1 MSTYAPAVSKRP
13 SISRR
18 FNPLSMTCV
27 RPRERGFPARA
38 GTSRNEDP
46 SKACIDVLQLL
57 ARAFLHIAVDGVAVG
72 VDADGQRSEVLDA
85 ELPQALGHELLPGD
99 LFDLFDL
106 GRLERRGPADDREV
120 DHSES
125 LHGLDRLVG
134 ETALPAERAYAVA
147 LTETLGETDHARARR
162 RSDADLL
169 VATGTELADAGRG
182 VEEEGAGEIHRRL
195 HSLIED
201 PDLRAVADPD
211 DVALHDDFVTGAQL
225 QDLGGIGDRKRDL
238 VRCHH
243 ASLSYVIAPSA
254 ETCAEARRGAPHREL
269 SGT

>member
-57 ARAFLHIAVDGVAVG
+57 ARAFLHIAVEGVAVG
-72 VDADGQRSEVLDA
+72 VDADGQRAEVLDA
-85 ELPQALGHELLPGD
+85 ELPQALG
-99 LFDLFDL
+99 
-106 GRLERRGPADDREV
+106 
-120 DHSES
+120 
-125 LHGLDRLVG
+125 HGLDRLVG
-134 ETALPAERAYAVA
+134 ETALPADRADAVA

-254 ETCAEARRGAPHREL
+254 ETCAEARRAA
-269 SGT
+269 